1 MEEKIE
7 EERIMEKRYLEVWH
21 RLCKNKIAI
30 LGLVILSIFI
40 FLAVF
45 ADVIANYDSKVIAQD
60 VTSRLQPPS
69 KEHWFGTDGYGRD
82 IFARIIHGTRI
93 TLFIAFTTTAISAVA
108 GGILGMAA
116 GFYGGVIDNVIMRIV
131 DTVMCLPPLLFSL
144 SIVAALGTGMR
155 NLIIAVSFT
164 MTPYFARVIRAT
176 AISVV
181 SMDYIEAS
189 KSLGSSNIKTIIW
202 HVLPNSIGPII
213 VQATMNL
220 SYMIMLSAG
229 LSFIG
234 LGIQPPAPEWGAMLS
249 EGREFMRYSPYI
261 VAFPGLAIVL
271 TALSL
276 NLLGDGLRDALD
288 PKLNN

>member
-45 ADVIANYDSKVIAQD
+45 ADVIADYDTKVIAQD

-93 TLFIAFTTTAISAVA
+93 TLFIAFTTTAISAAA

-144 SIVAALGTGMR
+144 SIVAALGTGIR

>member
-45 ADVIANYDSKVIAQD
+45 ADVIADYDTKVIAQD